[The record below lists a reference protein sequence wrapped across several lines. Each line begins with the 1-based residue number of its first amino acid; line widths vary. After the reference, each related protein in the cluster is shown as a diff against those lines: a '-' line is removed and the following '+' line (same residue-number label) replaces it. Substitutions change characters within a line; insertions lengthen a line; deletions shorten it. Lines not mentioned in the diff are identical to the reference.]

1 MANEL
6 LDLTVVTPERALVH
20 EKVDEVQVP
29 GQQGYLGLL
38 PGHAPLFSQLT
49 VGELSYRQGNK
60 EHSIAIAEGFVEVF
74 DDEIRVLA
82 DVAEPSAELDVVRAT
97 EALGRAEELVSG
109 GGDDVDYPRAL
120 AALERAKLR
129 IRLGGRGNA

>member
-1 MANEL
+1 MADEL

-20 EKVDEVQVP
+20 EKVAEVQVP
-29 GQQGYLGLL
+29 GEEGYLGLL

-49 VGELSYRQGNK
+49 VGELSYRQGNT

-82 DVAEPSAELDVVRAT
+82 DVAEPSAELDVERAT
-97 EALGRAEELVSG
+97 EALGRAEALVSG
-109 GGDDVDYPRAL
+109 GSDDVDYPRAL
-120 AALERAKLR
+120 AALECAKLR
-129 IRLGGRGNA
+129 IRLGGRGNS